1 MDKELKSQVT
11 VDAIQLDQESG
22 SSSAQKPGFDPNSGL
37 KRGLKTRHVTLMA
50 LGGII
55 GPGSI
60 VGLGVYLHKDGP
72 AALVVD
78 YSIVGVVAFTLMQ
91 SIGELNSL
99 FPSTNGFSNHITR
112 FVDEA
117 FSAMTSYNY
126 LVVWIAVLMSE
137 YISLSSTLNFWAPAV
152 PLWGFFLIFWVFFL
166 SIQFLG
172 VAGYGEAE
180 YWLAIIKL
188 LGLTAFYIFTIVYM
202 SGGVKGT
209 PAFGFRNFKTPWA
222 DQSAMKSLASAI
234 VNCSTAYV
242 GVELMSLNAAETKNP
257 IRAIPIAVRQTLIR
271 IIYIFLG
278 LALSYGIAVPYDSPQ
293 FSSTVTSLR
302 SPIYVAL
309 YNAGWH
315 NAHHLVNLFV
325 VIVSLSAINSAI
337 YIGSRTI
344 VNMAN
349 EKMIPFPKF
358 FSRVNRR
365 GVPYVATITFNIF
378 GFLGLLSVGSGSKT
392 AYSYFVSVSGVSS
405 FFVWSAI
412 CFAQIR
418 FRIGWVRSGH
428 KVSELPYQCLWYPFT
443 PALCIFMCLFLALI
457 QGWMYLKPFDH
468 SWFVDAYIMF
478 PLSAIFFFGYKLWK
492 KTKWVKYEEMDFE
505 TGRRYDL
512 EEELRQIK
520 RERELNPLTRK
531 QKAKEFFSEWI

>member
-1 MDKELKSQVT
+1 
-11 VDAIQLDQESG
+11 
-22 SSSAQKPGFDPNSGL
+22 
-37 KRGLKTRHVTLMA
+37 
-50 LGGII
+50 
-55 GPGSI
+55 
-60 VGLGVYLHKDGP
+60 
-72 AALVVD
+72 
-78 YSIVGVVAFTLMQ
+78 
-91 SIGELNSL
+91 
-99 FPSTNGFSNHITR
+99 
-112 FVDEA
+112 
-117 FSAMTSYNY
+117 
-126 LVVWIAVLMSE
+126 
-137 YISLSSTLNFWAPAV
+137 
-152 PLWGFFLIFWVFFL
+152 
-166 SIQFLG
+166 
-172 VAGYGEAE
+172 
-180 YWLAIIKL
+180 
-188 LGLTAFYIFTIVYM
+188 M

-242 GVELMSLNAAETKNP
+242 GVELMSLNAAETKDP

-315 NAHHLVNLFV
+315 NAHHLVNIFV
-325 VIVSLSAINSAI
+325 VIVALSAINSAI

-349 EKMIPFPKF
+349 ENMIPFPKF
-358 FSRVNRR
+358 FSRVNRH
-365 GVPYVATITFNIF
+365 GVPYVATITFNVF

-392 AYSYFVSVSGVSS
+392 AYSCFVSVSGVSS

-418 FRIGWVRSGH
+418 FRIGWVRSGR
-428 KVSELPYQCLWYPFT
+428 KVSDLPYRCLWYPFT
-443 PALCIFMCLFLALI
+443 PVLCICMCLFLALI

-468 SWFVDAYIMF
+468 SWFIDAYIMF
-478 PLSAIFFFGYKLWK
+478 PLSAIFYFGYKLWK

-512 EEELRQIK
+512 EEELRHLK
-520 RERELNPLTRK
+520 LERQLNPLTRK
-531 QKAKEFFSEWI
+531 QKVKEFFSEWI